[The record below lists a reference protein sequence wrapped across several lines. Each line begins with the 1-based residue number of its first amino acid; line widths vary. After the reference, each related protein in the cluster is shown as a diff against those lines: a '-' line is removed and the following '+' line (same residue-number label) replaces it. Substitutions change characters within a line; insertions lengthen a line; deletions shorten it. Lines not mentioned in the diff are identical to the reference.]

1 MNIHQKI
8 SITNQILLK
17 MYGPQGWWPTTLKP
31 GQAPVYRPGHEGR
44 MVDNAACFEIIVGA
58 VLTQN
63 TSWTNAE
70 KAIINLTSRD
80 LMTPAA
86 ISSCD
91 EGLEAAIKPARYYN
105 QKARYLRG
113 VAHSIIE
120 AGGVAA
126 LRSHPTAELRQ
137 TLLAWNGVGPETA
150 DSILCFAFNRP
161 VFVVDAYT
169 QRLFKALQLPCESY
183 DDIQNEVQAAL
194 KPSAA
199 ELGDLHARI
208 VKLMANK
215 ELDKFM
221 RSYDVLNAK
230 MRSQA
235 SLF

>member
-1 MNIHQKI
+1 MNTHQKI

-17 MYGPQGWWPTTLKP
+17 MYGPQGWWPTTVKP
-31 GQAPVYRPGHEGR
+31 GQAPVYRPGQEGR
-44 MVDNAACFEIIVGA
+44 IVDNAACFEIIVGA

-70 KAIINLTSRD
+70 KAIINLTSLD

-86 ISSCD
+86 MAPCD
-91 EGLEAAIKPARYYN
+91 ERLEAAIKPARYYN

-113 VAHSIIE
+113 VAHSVIE

-126 LRSHPTAELRQ
+126 LRSQQTAELRQ

-169 QRLFKALQLPCESY
+169 QRLFKTMRLPCESY
-183 DDIQNEVQAAL
+183 NAIQKEVQAAL

-208 VKLMANK
+208 VKLMANR
-215 ELDKFM
+215 ELEKFM
-221 RSYDVLNAK
+221 RSYDAWNAK